1 VEIPAAKILDRDL
14 SLSISKEMRAIG
26 APLLREVIDEGIR
39 VFERCSVT
47 ARGADENAGLLF
59 PYLHLFELLDSL
71 EVALDGAAAG
81 AVLLRASFEALLT
94 VEWVAS
100 EPSLR
105 YGAAYVVVDL
115 HRRIRG
121 WERFVQGHDRQKTL
135 KATFEK
141 DRFGQHIT
149 LPVEQDAEKRIVG
162 LRSLLAKPHL
172 QEAEAEYQ
180 RLKNPPFYALWGG
193 PRNLEQLALRLNRGG
208 QYEFLYR
215 LWSATAH
222 SEDLQRQ
229 LGSRDGSAAVRPFRN
244 GESLKEGYNFGVGF
258 GLEAMRCLLRHY
270 RPTELDAWFSPW
282 YNRSISER
290 YLALSR

>member
-1 VEIPAAKILDRDL
+1 V
-14 SLSISKEMRAIG
+14 G
-26 APLLREVIDEGIR
+26 G
-39 VFERCSVT
+39 ERT
-47 ARGADENAGLLF
+47 
-59 PYLHLFELLDSL
+59 
-71 EVALDGAAAG
+71 
-81 AVLLRASFEALLT
+81 
-94 VEWVAS
+94 VAS
-100 EPSLR
+100 VRRSLR
-105 YGAAYVVVDL
+105 RRRPSPAHPGVGTVRPGA
-115 HRRIRG
+115 RPP
-121 WERFVQGHDRQKTL
+121 KTL

-229 LGSRDGSAAVRPFRN
+229 LGSRDGSAAVMRGFRR
-244 GESLKEGYNFGVGF
+244 GTT
-258 GLEAMRCLLRHY
+258 EALVNATSRSQGDSKPPRTAPACLA
-270 RPTELDAWFSPW
+270 PAV
-282 YNRSISER
+282 
-290 YLALSR
+290 